1 MSHDKRQLAVYTIIF
16 SIWWVFCLG
25 TLGFSKAIIVR
36 AGHLLGANEPKKA
49 KRSAILVII
58 FGQLLLVL
66 INILL
71 FTLSGPLGHLFTTD
85 DSFGEEL
92 AWNIRI
98 FSFLINTDVKLILE
112 GVMNACCKQGI
123 QMALRFLFQLLLG
136 NLIAMLLVY
145 FVSWKALAILV
156 SFSVANICCVSFS
169 AIILSCSKWENISLY
184 IGNNITL
191 TLNADDQSDKAVPAV
206 KCCKLS
212 PKTYELVRYIYIIK
226 TQLLCVC
233 VCVCLCVC
241 LSGLY

>member
-169 AIILSCSKWENISLY
+169 AIILYCSKWENISLY
-184 IGNNITL
+184 IGNNITP

-212 PKTYELVRYIYIIK
+212 PKTYELVIYI
-226 TQLLCVC
+226 VC
-233 VCVCLCVC
+233 MTLGIIVGTVIFVK
-241 LSGLY
+241 STVS